1 MNPKIC
7 LALAVVAIATSPA
20 AAILGTFAGETVA
33 GSALLS
39 FTGLG
44 AGAATTSVFVTPAG
58 AALAL
63 GGGLLLKAAALGA
76 LSADG
81 LGRRKRFAVENT
93 EQTDLMISSIMSN
106 EPQACYRR
114 LVCDLAT
121 GAMPASSGDVILN
134 LFRKPVDVTSARFDL
149 ATAAQVG
156 KELKNTQACELRF
169 SCPLSGASLAKIFN

>member
-20 AAILGTFAGETVA
+20 AAILGTFAGETIA
-33 GSALLS
+33 GSAALT

-44 AGAATTSVFVTPAG
+44 ATAGTTAFITPAG

-134 LFRKPVDVTSARFDL
+134 LFKKPVDVTSARFDL